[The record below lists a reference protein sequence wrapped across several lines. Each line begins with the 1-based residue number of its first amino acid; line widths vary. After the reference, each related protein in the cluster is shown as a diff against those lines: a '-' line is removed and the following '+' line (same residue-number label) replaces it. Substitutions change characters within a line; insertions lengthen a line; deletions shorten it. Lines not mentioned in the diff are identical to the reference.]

1 MKILAIV
8 VLTVC
13 VFCNQHLNDKYHDVL
28 HGRNPIAEDISRQI
42 YGQFKSVY
50 SLQSESRY
58 QIFSAKLEEMRQHNL
73 LGLSWTQGIN
83 DYSDLTFEEFMG
95 LRLMAPQNCS
105 ATQNLKLKESA
116 RSISIPD
123 EHEWSSLGMVTPV
136 KNQGNCGSCWTF
148 STVGAMESHW
158 NILGK
163 GKNLTFSE
171 QQLVDC
177 AGGYNN
183 HGCNGGL
190 PSQAFEYIRSIPSGL
205 ESDKTYPYTGRDGKC
220 VYRPQNGIAYLKYGA
235 YNITQGNE
243 TELAERLYSVGP
255 ISIAFEVITGFQ
267 SYRTGVY
274 TTTKCGKT
282 TKDINHAVLA
292 TGYGF

>member
-28 HGRNPIAEDISRQI
+28 HGQNPIAEDISRQI

-136 KNQGNCGSCWTF
+136 KNQGNCGSCWAFAAT
-148 STVGAMESHW
+148 AQYES
-158 NILGK
+158 L
-163 GKNLTFSE
+163 
-171 QQLVDC
+171 
-177 AGGYNN
+177 
-183 HGCNGGL
+183 
-190 PSQAFEYIRSIPSGL
+190 
-205 ESDKTYPYTGRDGKC
+205 
-220 VYRPQNGIAYLKYGA
+220 
-235 YNITQGNE
+235 
-243 TELAERLYSVGP
+243 
-255 ISIAFEVITGFQ
+255 ISIATNGIK
-267 SYRTGVY
+267 Y
-274 TTTKCGKT
+274 
-282 TKDINHAVLA
+282 NLA
-292 TGYGF
+292 EQYAL